1 MDSIWFLDTLIRV
14 HARGADTD
22 GRYGLLE
29 SVAPPGHQPPAHVH
43 QREDEGFF
51 VLDGEITLHTPDESV
66 TLGPG
71 EFRNAPRG
79 VPHTFAV
86 TSAAPA
92 RWLVVSSPAGFEA
105 FVDEYGEPARADALP
120 VLDAPPDVERL
131 VAVAAKHGIEIL
143 GPPGML
149 PRDLPARA
157 A

>member
-14 HARGADTD
+14 HARGGDTG
-22 GRYGLLE
+22 GRFGLVE
-29 SVAPPGHQPPAHVH
+29 SVAPPGHQPPPHVH
-43 QREDEGFF
+43 HREDEAFY
-51 VLDGEITLHTPDESV
+51 VLEGELELHTADKTV

-71 EFRNAPRG
+71 GFRTAPRG
-79 VPHTFAV
+79 VPHTFRV
-86 TSAAPA
+86 TSDGPA
-92 RWLVVSSPAGFEA
+92 RWLVLSSPAGFEA
-105 FVDEYGEPARADALP
+105 FVDEYGEPAAADELP

-131 VAVAAKHGIEIL
+131 VAVAARHGIEIL